1 MGVVELG
8 AVQIGVDLSL
18 DAEKTTER
26 QKYSKDRTQVEAEL
40 ESLAFNKSLLKYA
53 GKCLQEAIK
62 SGIRIFC
69 FSSPLFEAKCKK
81 Q

>member
-1 MGVVELG
+1 MLK
-8 AVQIGVDLSL
+8 
-18 DAEKTTER
+18 KTTER